1 MGLRNPELVVP
12 VEEDDE
18 EDEPAKIAVDVLEP
32 EEPEPLVFCATACA
46 GLLPP
51 VFAVELLPLPLL
63 LLACATRVPADTLPL
78 AGVELSE
85 DPSELIG
92 VMFQMPVP

>member
-1 MGLRNPELVVP
+1 MP

-18 EDEPAKIAVDVLEP
+18 EDEPVKIAVDVLEP

-63 LLACATRVPADTLPL
+63 LLVLVLDCATIVPANTLPL

-92 VMFQMPVP
+92 VTFHIPVP

>member
-1 MGLRNPELVVP
+1 MP

-18 EDEPAKIAVDVLEP
+18 EDEPVKIAVDVLEP

-63 LLACATRVPADTLPL
+63 LLVLDCATIVPANTLPL

-92 VMFQMPVP
+92 VTFHIPVP